1 MDATGYEDQQEKGW
15 DQIDAVLLRMHLR
28 DSPQCSLSKEE
39 LICSRTSEWSHNTL
53 LLIVTE

>member
-15 DQIDAVLLRMHLR
+15 DQIDAVLLRIHLR

-39 LICSRTSEWSHNTL
+39 LICSRTSEWRHNTL
-53 LLIVTE
+53 YF